1 MEGRSEVG
9 RRQRQVSG
17 STRNVVVGCAI
28 SGLWKG
34 EEGLVLAYQGSER
47 LQDVALGAWVLS
59 KYKLRVRATAQR
71 RQGAGS
77 RSGNQGAVVL
87 VGYVG
92 QWKEQQDNKRW
103 EGALVGTTEGE
114 EEAVIMDDDEEK
126 ENRIEV
132 FDLRN
137 CQRSVHPRAKE
148 AGCSDFFLLSTLELV
163 AEGAVPIRLTQ
174 PFPNE
179 RNISIPY
186 WYYHIIAVA
195 AHSTISA
202 EILQQN
208 EASTQTGRY
217 FNPKAA

>member
-28 SGLWKG
+28 PGLWKG

-114 EEAVIMDDDEEK
+114 EEAVIVDDDEEK

-132 FDLRN
+132 FDLCN
-137 CQRSVHPRAKE
+137 CQCGVHPRAKE
-148 AGCSDFFLLSTLELV
+148 GPGVRTFW
-163 AEGAVPIRLTQ
+163 PTQ

-186 WYYHIIAVA
+186 WYYRIIAVA